1 VSRFLKLF
9 IHHLLTKVRGDAV
22 AEYLKVYKS
31 LIKFFGKCLL
41 IKDGKEVPSTVLTL
55 VLEILGWLRD
65 DLISVGLLIS
75 PHGQNSVAQTLFALT
90 IARVFDA
97 LSNKE
102 WVFLPRSSVDSAT
115 TRRRTICW
123 CLWEPS
129 CSRW

>member
-1 VSRFLKLF
+1 M
-9 IHHLLTKVRGDAV
+9 KVRGDAV

-75 PHGQNSVAQTLFALT
+75 PYNQNSVAQTLFALT

-102 WVFLPRSSVDSAT
+102 WVFLPHSSVDSAT

>member
-1 VSRFLKLF
+1 M
-9 IHHLLTKVRGDAV
+9 LTKVRGDAV

-55 VLEILGWLRD
+55 VLEILGWLRN
-65 DLISVGLLIS
+65 DLASVGYALSLHS
-75 PHGQNSVAQTLFALT
+75 QNSVAQTLFALT

-102 WVFLPRSSVDSAT
+102 WMPMILSSVDSAT

-123 CLWEPS
+123 CWWAVS

>member
-1 VSRFLKLF
+1 MEN
-9 IHHLLTKVRGDAV
+9 A
-22 AEYLKVYKS
+22 
-31 LIKFFGKCLL
+31 
-41 IKDGKEVPSTVLTL
+41 VLTL

-65 DLISVGLLIS
+65 DLASVGLLVS
-75 PHGQNSVAQTLFALT
+75 PYNQNSVAQTLFALT

-115 TRRRTICW
+115 TRRRTIFW